1 MLKKFNQKVTEGFL
15 FTDQYQLSMAQLFY
29 KNGLHEI
36 TAQFDHFFRRYPDYG
51 SHKAGYCI
59 YAGLEWL
66 VDWMQNTRITRRD
79 ILFLKQHKNEKGKNL
94 FHDDFLK
101 WLLKNGN
108 FDSVSLKAISEGR
121 AVHPYEPITV
131 VTAPLAIAQILE
143 TPLLNQLNYQIL
155 IATKAARLKEITRG
169 NIVIEFGARRAQ
181 DRGAIAG
188 VRGAMI
194 GGVDFTSNVGI
205 SHILNKTPKG
215 THAHSLVQLFLSL
228 GYTELDAFEA
238 FADLYPDD
246 CILLVDT
253 IDTLKSGIPNA
264 IKVFEKL
271 IRKGHRP
278 IGIRLDSGDLAF
290 LSIKAAKLLSDAKLN
305 DIKIVLSNELDE
317 LSIWQIIA
325 QILTEAPKEGLDAD
339 TVIKRLIF
347 GVGTNLITSLGSPA
361 LGGVYKLVSIQHKT
375 NWNGTLKIS
384 DNLEKSTLPGNKQI
398 YRMYD
403 NSGKATADL
412 ICLADEKI
420 NSFNNYILHHPV
432 EENIVRRI
440 DKKELSIIEPLLNN
454 VLTDGKLVYNFPS
467 IDEIRLKRNYDL
479 DHLHDGVKR
488 LINPHYYH
496 VSASE
501 KLIKYRQKLTE
512 KIKMKG

>member
-29 KNGLHEI
+29 KNGLHDI
-36 TAQFDHFFRRYPDYG
+36 TAQFDHFFRKYPDYG

-66 VDWMQNTRITRRD
+66 VDWIQNTRITKQD
-79 ILFLKQHKNEKGKNL
+79 VSFLKKHKNAKGKNL
-94 FHDDFLK
+94 FHDDFLN

-108 FDSVSLKAISEGR
+108 FNSVTIKAISEGR
-121 AVHPYEPITV
+121 AVHPYEPLTV
-131 VTAPLAIAQILE
+131 VMAPLAIAQILE
-143 TPLLNQLNYQIL
+143 TPLLNQLNYQTL
-155 IATKAARLKEITRG
+155 IATKAARLKEISRG
-169 NIVIEFGARRAQ
+169 NIIIEFGARRAQ

-188 VRGAMI
+188 VRGALI
-194 GGVDFTSNVGI
+194 GGVDFTSNVGV
-205 SHILNKTPKG
+205 SHILKKSPKG
-215 THAHSLVQLFLSL
+215 THAHSMVQLFLSL
-228 GYTELDAFEA
+228 GYSELDAFEA

-271 IRKGHRP
+271 IKKGHRP

-290 LSIKAAKLLSDAKLN
+290 LSIKAAKMLKDAKLD

-325 QILTEAPKEGLDAD
+325 QILIEAPKEGLDPNN
-339 TVIKRLIF
+339 IINRLIW
-347 GVGTNLITSLGSPA
+347 GVGTNLITSLGCPA
-361 LGGVYKLVSIQHKT
+361 LGGVYKLVSIQHKSI
-375 NWNGTLKIS
+375 WSGTLKIS

-398 YRMYD
+398 FRLYD

-412 ICLADEKI
+412 ICLANEKI
-420 NSFNNYILHHPV
+420 NSFNNFILHHPL

-440 DKKELSIIEPLLNN
+440 EKDEISKSEPLINIILKEGKVVYDFPDLNHLRE
-454 VLTDGKLVYNFPS
+454 V
-467 IDEIRLKRNYDL
+467 RNKDL
-479 DHLHDGVKR
+479 EHLHDGVKR
-488 LINPHYYH
+488 LINPHKYH

-501 KLIKYRQKLTE
+501 KLIIYRQKLTE
-512 KIKMKG
+512 RIRRKY

>member
-29 KNGLHEI
+29 KNGLHDI
-36 TAQFDHFFRRYPDYG
+36 TAQFDHFFRKYPDYG

-66 VDWMQNTRITRRD
+66 VDWMQNTRITKED
-79 ILFLKQHKNEKGKNL
+79 VAFLKKHKNAKGKNL

-108 FDSVSLKAISEGR
+108 FESVNLKAFSEGR
-121 AVHPYEPITV
+121 AVHPYEPLTV
-131 VTAPLAIAQILE
+131 VVAPLAIAQILE
-143 TPLLNQLNYQIL
+143 TPLLNQLNYQTL
-155 IATKAARLKEITRG
+155 IATKAARLKEISRG
-169 NIVIEFGARRAQ
+169 NVVIEFGARRAH

-188 VRGAMI
+188 VRGALI

-205 SHILNKTPKG
+205 SHILNKPPKG

-228 GYTELDAFEA
+228 GYSELDAFEA

-271 IRKGHRP
+271 IKKGHKP

-290 LSIKAAKLLSDAKLN
+290 LSIKAAKMLNDAKLD

-339 TVIKRLIF
+339 KIINRLIF

-375 NWNGTLKIS
+375 TWNGTLKIS

-398 YRMYD
+398 YRLYD
-403 NSGKATADL
+403 KSGKATADL
-412 ICLADEKI
+412 ICLAEENIK
-420 NSFNNYILHHPV
+420 SFNKFILHHPI
-432 EENIVRRI
+432 EENIVRKI
-440 DKKELSIIEPLLNN
+440 GKKDLMNIEPLLNDI
-454 VLTDGKLVYNFPS
+454 LKDGKLVYDFPNL
-467 IDEIRLKRNYDL
+467 DTIREVRNKDL
-479 DHLHDGVKR
+479 EHLHDGVKR

-501 KLIKYRQKLTE
+501 KLIRYRQKLTE
-512 KIKMKG
+512 RIKKK